1 MILAG
6 AHTDAVTAIRF
17 LDEAKAIA
25 RLQHPNVVQIHHI
38 GEADGLPYFE
48 LEYLDG
54 GALDRRLDGTPWP
67 ARRAASLVEPL
78 ALAVTEAHRLG
89 IVHRDLKPSNVLLAA
104 DGTPKVTDF
113 GLVKWVKHDGGLTA
127 TESILGSPSYMAP
140 EQAGG
145 HATAVGPAADVYAL
159 GVILYELLV
168 GRPPFRGA
176 SILETLEQVRH
187 AEPVPPSRLVPG
199 TPRDLETIALKCLQK
214 EPGRRY
220 ESARALADDLRR
232 YLAGEP
238 ILARPVGAWE
248 RALKLARRRP
258 AAAVTAATLLLAT
271 ASLVALGVWSY
282 RSIGRARDLAEY
294 RRSEATAVAYR
305 ALLGETRALRLA
317 RTPGWR
323 GTAREN
329 LLRLASMETPRR
341 DLSDLRTEAVAGLA
355 ELDVREVARMDLGPR
370 AVISG
375 LDLIFGLDFSP
386 DGRTL
391 IGAGY
396 AGSRFRWDWAG
407 DHVTALPDDP
417 TMAAAEPWSDQA
429 ALPSVRSHPSGD
441 YLAATTGDRRV
452 ILLGQS
458 GRKAPVAALHGS
470 SQPRGLA
477 FDRRGRLLAVTWSD
491 GRLVLYDAMTGTVRR
506 DLGPSPVGVFYRPV
520 AVSPDGDRVAFAGPN
535 FTVQVVNVAGAS
547 RPRTVGRHTA
557 QVRDLAFSPDGSR
570 LASASED
577 RSAKVWDV
585 GAGRELLTLQGH
597 SSQVTGLDWSPDGEW
612 IATGGDDV
620 TLRLWDARTG
630 RLLMTVSD
638 IIPES
643 VRFSPDGSHLA
654 LAGVGVVVFQLTG
667 RAVSRLPVQGMR
679 TTAVAI
685 HPNRPQLLA
694 TATSRGVSL
703 HDLSTQGELWGH
715 NATASHLVFSPDGRR
730 LAAIGSRTNRGV
742 SSSGPAVLLDTQTG
756 TDLGALGTDSA
767 ITGAFDPSGRRL
779 ALSDAAGA
787 VVLRD
792 VAANRTEWRREP
804 AGGPVPRLAFLGSG
818 DRLVV
823 GYCGGQVLIL
833 DADSGR
839 TIRQDVLPNGL
850 FGLAVAPDGRLL
862 ATADSQEV
870 IRIVDSSDLKTIAVL
885 PGASHVMRLD
895 QMAFSPDSRRL
906 ATSDRSRRVAIWDV
920 RSARKLFEL
929 PPLESPITD
938 LAFAPDGSRL
948 AVATAEASITLWD
961 FDAIGRVLADIGLDS
976 KVGGDKPSRL
986 EFARLRD
993 QPLVRHS
1000 FSTGYGGILAHLRTG
1015 LLQYVLEARPDQAGP
1030 CMELA
1035 WAHLMGPPAIRDPD
1049 AALPLARQAVDLAP
1063 SDPLCRSTLGVA
1075 YARLGRWSDALAELR
1090 GPPAPAARGLPP
1102 RTSSSRPSASVSSA
1116 RQRSPA
1122 AALRRPS
1129 TPVGRR
1135 TGPIL
1140 TGSPS

>member
-1 MILAG
+1 M
-6 AHTDAVTAIRF
+6 
-17 LDEAKAIA
+17 
-25 RLQHPNVVQIHHI
+25 
-38 GEADGLPYFE
+38 
-48 LEYLDG
+48 
-54 GALDRRLDGTPWP
+54 
-67 ARRAASLVEPL
+67 
-78 ALAVTEAHRLG
+78 
-89 IVHRDLKPSNVLLAA
+89 
-104 DGTPKVTDF
+104 
-113 GLVKWVKHDGGLTA
+113 
-127 TESILGSPSYMAP
+127 
-140 EQAGG
+140 
-145 HATAVGPAADVYAL
+145 
-159 GVILYELLV
+159 
-168 GRPPFRGA
+168 
-176 SILETLEQVRH
+176 
-187 AEPVPPSRLVPG
+187 
-199 TPRDLETIALKCLQK
+199 
-214 EPGRRY
+214 
-220 ESARALADDLRR
+220 
-232 YLAGEP
+232 
-238 ILARPVGAWE
+238 
-248 RALKLARRRP
+248 
-258 AAAVTAATLLLAT
+258 
-271 ASLVALGVWSY
+271 
-282 RSIGRARDLAEY
+282 
-294 RRSEATAVAYR
+294 
-305 ALLGETRALRLA
+305 
-317 RTPGWR
+317 
-323 GTAREN
+323 
-329 LLRLASMETPRR
+329 
-341 DLSDLRTEAVAGLA
+341 
-355 ELDVREVARMDLGPR
+355 
-370 AVISG
+370 
-375 LDLIFGLDFSP
+375 
-386 DGRTL
+386 
-391 IGAGY
+391 
-396 AGSRFRWDWAG
+396 
-407 DHVTALPDDP
+407 
-417 TMAAAEPWSDQA
+417 
-429 ALPSVRSHPSGD
+429 
-441 YLAATTGDRRV
+441 
-452 ILLGQS
+452 
-458 GRKAPVAALHGS
+458 
-470 SQPRGLA
+470 
-477 FDRRGRLLAVTWSD
+477 
-491 GRLVLYDAMTGTVRR
+491 
-506 DLGPSPVGVFYRPV
+506 
-520 AVSPDGDRVAFAGPN
+520 
-535 FTVQVVNVAGAS
+535 
-547 RPRTVGRHTA
+547 
-557 QVRDLAFSPDGSR
+557 
-570 LASASED
+570 
-577 RSAKVWDV
+577 
-585 GAGRELLTLQGH
+585 
-597 SSQVTGLDWSPDGEW
+597 TGLDWSPDGEW

-685 HPNRPQLLA
+685 HPTRPQLLA

-703 HDLSTQGELWGH
+703 HDLSTQGELWAH

-839 TIRQDVLPNGL
+839 MVRQDVLPNGL

-961 FDAIGRVLADIGLDS
+961 FGAIGRVLADIGLDS
-976 KVGGDKPSRL
+976 EVGGNTPSRL
-986 EFARLRD
+986 EFAQLRD

-1015 LLQYVLEARPDQAGP
+1015 LLQYVLEAPPRSGGSLHGAGLGAPDGPAGDPRSGCRPAAGP
-1030 CMELA
+1030 P
-1035 WAHLMGPPAIRDPD
+1035 GGRPGSQRP
-1049 AALPLARQAVDLAP
+1049 ALPEYPGRGLRPARSMVRRAGRA
-1063 SDPLCRSTLGVA
+1063 
-1075 YARLGRWSDALAELR
+1075 AR
-1090 GPPAPAARGLPP
+1090 PPAPPARGLPP
-1102 RTSSSRPSASVSSA
+1102 QTSSSRPSASGSSA
-1116 RQRSPA
+1116 RRASPA
-1122 AALRRPS
+1122 TASRRLS
-1129 TPVGRR
+1129 ATVGRR
-1135 TGPIL
+1135 TGPIP
-1140 TGSPS
+1140 TGSPN